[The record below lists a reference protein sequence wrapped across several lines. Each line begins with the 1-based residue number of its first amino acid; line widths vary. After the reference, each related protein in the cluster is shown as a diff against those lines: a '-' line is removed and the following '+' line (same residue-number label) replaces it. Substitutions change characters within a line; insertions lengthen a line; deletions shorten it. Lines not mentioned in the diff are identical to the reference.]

1 MVDRYEVL
9 NRRQTFGWVAE
20 AGLPAIATGDFH
32 RFEHLR
38 SWKTLLP
45 CAKTE
50 RAVVS
55 YLRSDRRA
63 YLMPWDLPD
72 EVGDPLAA

>member
-1 MVDRYEVL
+1 M
-9 NRRQTFGWVAE
+9 NRRQTFDWVAQ
-20 AGLPAIATGDFH
+20 AGLPAVATGDSH
-32 RFEHLR
+32 CVEHLR

-50 RAVVS
+50 RAVVN

-63 YLMPWDLPD
+63 YLMPWGLPD
-72 EVGDPLAA
+72 ELGDPLAA